1 MEIHQVLVAAAQ
13 GDAITNEALLLRDLL
28 RRSGK
33 SEIFAH
39 HVDPRVPGIIRI
51 SDYAAETP
59 STRANNLLIYHAS
72 IGQPAVADFLVNA
85 PERMVL
91 RYHNMT
97 PAEMI
102 APFDAALGR
111 ALEQGREEL
120 AAMSARAVLSIADSQ
135 YNAAELMDL
144 GFVNV
149 KVVPLLIDLHALR
162 HAHSKP
168 RAMSELRV
176 QDGAPLISF
185 VGRVAP
191 NKGHPQLIQA
201 FHVLKTYHR
210 PDAHMLIVGSAEMAV
225 YRESLMMLIQ
235 QLSLP
240 NMAITGA
247 VSLGNLAGI
256 YRRTDVFLCLSAHE
270 GFCAPLVEAMTF
282 DIPIVAWAAT
292 AVPETVGDAGI
303 LLDEPSPTLAAEAVK
318 MLLDDEGLRR
328 SLVER
333 GRRRARDFDPE
344 GTGQKLLS
352 AIREAV
358 A

>member
-1 MEIHQVLVAAAQ
+1 LEIHQVLVAAAQ
-13 GDAITNEALLLRDLL
+13 GDAITNEALRLRDLL
-28 RRSGK
+28 RRTGK

-51 SDYAAETP
+51 SDYAAEAP
-59 STRANNLLIYHAS
+59 SSRANNLLLYHAS
-72 IGQPAVADFLVNA
+72 IGQPAVAEFLANT

-102 APFDAALGR
+102 APFDVLLGR

-120 AAMSARAVLSIADSQ
+120 AAMSARAVMSIADSR
-135 YNAAELMDL
+135 YNAAELLDL

-162 HAHSKP
+162 HAHSKL
-168 RAMSELRV
+168 RATSALRV
-176 QDGAPLISF
+176 PDGVPLISF

-225 YRESLMMLIQ
+225 YRESLVTLVQ

-240 NMAITGA
+240 DVEITGA
-247 VSLGNLAGI
+247 VSVGTLADV

-282 DIPIVAWAAT
+282 DVPIVALAAT

-318 MLLDDEGLRR
+318 MVLENEGLRR
-328 SLVER
+328 TLIER

-344 GTGQKLLS
+344 VTGEKLLS